1 MIKSPVKRKPGRPK
15 KNSDTVFLDTREEL
29 IKAGLAALTI
39 KGYSSTGIDEILKVV
54 QVPKGSFY
62 HYFDNKEAF
71 GTELI
76 EAYGQYFA
84 KKLSRWFYDTD
95 TSPLNRLLAFIADA
109 KKGMQKFEYQRGCL
123 IGNLGQEM
131 VALPEGFRKQLIQV
145 FNDWEMKTA
154 HLLDEAKAAG
164 EIAKTINTAQM
175 AYYFWVGWEGAVLR
189 AKLEQSGEPL
199 DLFTSGFIALIK
211 PTPH

>member
-1 MIKSPVKRKPGRPK
+1 MIKPPVKRKPGRPK
-15 KNSDTVFLDTREEL
+15 KHSDTDFIDTRQAL

-62 HYFDNKEAF
+62 HYFASKEAF
-71 GTELI
+71 GAELI

-84 KKLSRWFYDTD
+84 KKLSHWFDAADTC
-95 TSPLNRLLAFIADA
+95 PLNRLLAFIADA

-131 VALPEGFRKQLIQV
+131 VALPEGFRKQLILV
-145 FNDWEMKTA
+145 FNDWEAKTA
-154 HLLDEAKAAG
+154 HLLDEAKAAD
-164 EIAKTINTAQM
+164 EIAETTNTTQM
-175 AYYFWVGWEGAVLR
+175 AYFFWVGWEGAVLR

-199 DLFTSGFIALIK
+199 DLFTQGFITLIK
-211 PTPH
+211 TQ

>member
-1 MIKSPVKRKPGRPK
+1 MTKETIKRKPGRPK
-15 KNSDTVFLDTREEL
+15 KHSEADFTDTRQAL
-29 IKAGLAALTI
+29 IRAGLAALTI
-39 KGYSSTGIDEILKVV
+39 KGYSSTGIDEILKAV

-62 HYFDNKEAF
+62 HYFASKEAF

-84 KKLSRWFYDTD
+84 KKLSRWFDDTH

-145 FNDWEMKTA
+145 FNDWEAKTA

-164 EIAKTINTAQM
+164 EIAETTNTVQM
-175 AYYFWVGWEGAVLR
+175 AYFFWVGWEGAVLR

-199 DLFTSGFIALIK
+199 DLFTQEFINLIK
-211 PTPH
+211 A

>member
-1 MIKSPVKRKPGRPK
+1 MIKPPVKRKPGRPK
-15 KNSDTVFLDTREEL
+15 KYSETDFIDTRQAL

-39 KGYSSTGIDEILKVV
+39 KGYSSTGIDEVLKVV

-62 HYFDNKEAF
+62 HYFASKEAF

-76 EAYGQYFA
+76 EAYDQYFS
-84 KKLSRWFYDTD
+84 KKLSHWFDATD
-95 TSPLNRLLAFIADA
+95 TSPLSRLLAFITDA

-131 VALPEGFRKQLIQV
+131 VALPEGFRNQLIQV
-145 FNDWEMKTA
+145 FNNWEAKTA

-164 EIAKTINTAQM
+164 EIAETINTTQM
-175 AYYFWVGWEGAVLR
+175 AYFFWVGWEGAVLR

-199 DLFTSGFIALIK
+199 DLFTQGFITLIK
-211 PTPH
+211 TQ